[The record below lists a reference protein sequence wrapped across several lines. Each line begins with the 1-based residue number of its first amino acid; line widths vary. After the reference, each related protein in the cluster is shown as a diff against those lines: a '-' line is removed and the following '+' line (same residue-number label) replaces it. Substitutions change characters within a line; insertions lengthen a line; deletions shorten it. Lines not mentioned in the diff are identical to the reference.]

1 MIVIFIFRYLQVIL
15 KKWQVRNI
23 SVFECLYSEMEKILL
38 KKTPGMDGK
47 VCTPVSHPGEGGD
60 FQADRPVLCHCS
72 VSKHSLDGAEGTD
85 QRHLCSGRR
94 EEEDIHVDLQRKQ
107 EVTHF

>member
-1 MIVIFIFRYLQVIL
+1 MGIFIFRYLLYIL
-15 KKWQVRNI
+15 KKWQVRNL
-23 SVFECLYSEMEKILL
+23 SVSECLYSEMENILF

-47 VCTPVSHPGEGGD
+47 VCTPVSHSGEGGD

-72 VSKHSLDGAEGTD
+72 VPKHSLDGAEGT
-85 QRHLCSGRR
+85 RAG

-107 EVTHF
+107 EVTYF